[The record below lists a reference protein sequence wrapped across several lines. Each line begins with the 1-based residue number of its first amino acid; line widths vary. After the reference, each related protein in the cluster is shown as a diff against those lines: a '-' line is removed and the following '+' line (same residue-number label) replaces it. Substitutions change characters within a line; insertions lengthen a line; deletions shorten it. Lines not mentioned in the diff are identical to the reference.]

1 MPIYRF
7 EFRDGDIIRVVED
20 AELPHDQAAC
30 DEALR
35 SATDLLIEA
44 KLQDETRT
52 GWAARAYRSGQLL
65 TEVDFSD
72 VDLGESELKVIAL

>member
-7 EFRDGDIIRVVED
+7 EFRDGDVIRVVED
-20 AELPHDQAAC
+20 AELPDDQAAC

-44 KLQDETRT
+44 KLQDRKPT
-52 GWAARAYRSGQLL
+52 GWAARAYRVGQLL
-65 TEVDFSD
+65 TEVGFAD
-72 VDLGESELKVIAL
+72 VDLGESELKVVAL

>member
-7 EFRDGDIIRVVED
+7 EFRDGDIVRVVDD
-20 AELPHDQAAC
+20 AELPDDQAAC

-44 KLQDETRT
+44 KLSDEMRT
-52 GWAARAYRSGQLL
+52 GWAARAFKAGELL
-65 TEVDFSD
+65 AEVDFSD
-72 VDLGESELKVIAL
+72 IDLGDSELKVVAL